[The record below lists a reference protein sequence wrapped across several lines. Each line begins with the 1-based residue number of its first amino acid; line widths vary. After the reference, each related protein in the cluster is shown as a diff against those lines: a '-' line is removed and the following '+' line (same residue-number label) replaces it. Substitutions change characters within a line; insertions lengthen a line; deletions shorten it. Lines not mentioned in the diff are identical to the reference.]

1 MRKFTSQEAE
11 DLRDIIEQRSYGKST
26 LFTTQLP
33 LEHWR
38 EVIGDEIIFDA
49 LIDRI
54 EPPGIVLKIT
64 GESYRKQLGKKGE
77 NKIIENQDKTR

>member
-33 LEHWR
+33 LDHWG
-38 EVIGDEIIFDA
+38 EVIGDAIILDA
-49 LIDRI
+49 LIDRL
-54 EPPGIVLKIT
+54 EPPGIIMKMT
-64 GESYRKQLGKKGE
+64 GESYRKHIKK
-77 NKIIENQDKTR
+77 NKSVETLNQ